1 MSAPDE
7 ISAIAPN
14 PFAEDV
20 VGERF
25 VTFRGS
31 IEIEDKRGRER
42 AAIIYAF
49 TWAPGRGGQPN
60 VSKTS
65 NEALL

>member
-7 ISAIAPN
+7 TSAIAPS

-31 IEIEDKRGRER
+31 IEIEDTRGQITAHARTVR
-42 AAIIYAF
+42 FITTQF
-49 TWAPGRGGQPN
+49 TD
-60 VSKTS
+60 
-65 NEALL
+65 